1 MSGNSCSRDYAA
13 QVAPVPEIG
22 RHFARLYRSFW
33 SLESLPATTLE
44 LCRLRLAQLL
54 ASEPAWQH
62 SECALPAGQREALS
76 DWPASP
82 AFSDADRACLAV
94 AEVHAMDAAAI
105 TDAQAEAVKAY
116 YGDVG
121 YVALVQAL
129 GVFDAMIRL
138 GLIWELG
145 NMEVTEYGN

>member
-1 MSGNSCSRDYAA
+1 MSATTCTEDYAA
-13 QVAPVPEIG
+13 RAASVPEIG

-33 SLESLPATTLE
+33 SLESLPAATLE

-62 SECALPAGQREALS
+62 SECALPSGQREALS
-76 DWPASP
+76 DWPTSKV
-82 AFSDADRACLAV
+82 FSSAERACLAV

-105 TDAQAEAVKAY
+105 TDAQAEAVKAHF
-116 YGDVG
+116 GDVG

-129 GVFDAMIRL
+129 GVFDAVTRL
-138 GLIWELG
+138 GLIWGLDV
-145 NMEVTEYGN
+145 MEVVDDGN